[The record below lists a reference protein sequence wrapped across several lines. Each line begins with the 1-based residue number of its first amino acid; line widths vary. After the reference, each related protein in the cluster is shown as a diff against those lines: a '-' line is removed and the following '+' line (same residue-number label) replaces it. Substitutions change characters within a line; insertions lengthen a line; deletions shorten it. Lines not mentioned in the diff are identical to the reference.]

1 MPEPLPPH
9 TAFDRLPMRTLEMTL
24 PTDEPFTDADYAELD
39 EFLCAEAEGETRLP
53 VDEAHGFMT
62 GLIVSH
68 APVSPEAMLES
79 IWGRPEFGDAAER
92 QRLTGLLLGLYREI
106 AATLTA
112 GHSFEPLV
120 VEIEEDGEPLV
131 AHEGWCFGFML
142 AVSGDEERWN
152 RLPKYEAS
160 LLGPIARLA
169 LLHVE
174 DEPEIDEEEY
184 EMLVEL
190 LPGAVAGLYAYWESN
205 WG

>member
-1 MPEPLPPH
+1 MSL
-9 TAFDRLPMRTLEMTL
+9 AFDAPLSE
-24 PTDEPFTDADYAELD
+24 EEYAELD
-39 EFLCAEAEGETRLP
+39 DFLCAAAEEERLP

-62 GLIVSH
+62 AILVGH
-68 APVSPEAMLES
+68 APVTQESLLES
-79 IWGRPEFGDAAER
+79 VWGKPVFADEAER
-92 QRLTGLLLGLYREI
+92 ERLTGLLLRLFREI
-106 AATLTA
+106 STTLKA
-112 GHSFEPLV
+112 GRSFEPLV
-120 VEIEEDGEPLV
+120 VEIEENGATLV

-152 RLPKYEAS
+152 RLPKHEQS

-174 DEPEIDEEEY
+174 DDSGIDEEEY

-190 LPGAVAGLYAYWESN
+190 LPGSIAGLNAYWESN

>member
-1 MPEPLPPH
+1 MSLPADVPLV
-9 TAFDRLPMRTLEMTL
+9 E
-24 PTDEPFTDADYAELD
+24 ADYAELD
-39 EFLCAEAEGETRLP
+39 DFLCAGEEGEVRLP
-53 VDEAHGFMT
+53 IDEAHGFMT
-62 GLIVSH
+62 AVIVGH
-68 APVSPEAMLES
+68 APVTPETMLES
-79 IWGRPEFGDAAER
+79 IWGHPEFAGEADRE
-92 QRLTGLLLGLYREI
+92 RLTGLLLRLYREI
-106 AATLTA
+106 AATLKA

-120 VEIEEDGEPLV
+120 IEIEEEGVALV
-131 AHEGWCFGFML
+131 AYEGWCFGFML
-142 AVSGDEERWN
+142 AVSSDEERWE

-174 DEPEIDEEEY
+174 DESEIDEEEY

>member
-1 MPEPLPPH
+1 MSLPIDVPL
-9 TAFDRLPMRTLEMTL
+9 TE
-24 PTDEPFTDADYAELD
+24 DEYADLD
-39 EFLCAEAEGETRLP
+39 DFLCAGDEGEERLS

-62 GLIVSH
+62 AVIVGH
-68 APVSPEAMLES
+68 APLTPELWLES
-79 IWGRPEFGDAAER
+79 VWGKPVFADEAER
-92 QRLTGLLLGLYREI
+92 EHLTGLLLRMYREI
-106 AATLTA
+106 STTLGA
-112 GHSFEPLV
+112 GRSFEPLA
-120 VEIEEDGEPLV
+120 VEFEEDGATLV

-142 AVSGDEERWN
+142 AVSGDEERWSQ
-152 RLPKYEAS
+152 LPKHEQA

-190 LPGAVAGLYAYWESN
+190 LPGAVAGLHAYWASN

>member
-1 MPEPLPPH
+1 MALPSDTPL
-9 TAFDRLPMRTLEMTL
+9 
-24 PTDEPFTDADYAELD
+24 TDDDYAELD
-39 EFLCAEAEGETRLP
+39 DFLCGGDEEVTRLP

-62 GLIVSH
+62 AMIVGH
-68 APVSPEAMLES
+68 APVTPEALLES
-79 IWGRPEFGDAAER
+79 IWGHPVFADEVER
-92 QRLTGLLLGLYREI
+92 ERMTGLLLRLYREI
-106 AATLTA
+106 AATLRS
-112 GHSFEPLV
+112 GQSFEPLF
-120 VEIEEDGEPLV
+120 VEIEEEGATLV

-142 AVSGDEERWN
+142 AVSGDEERWD
-152 RLPKYEAS
+152 RLPKYEES

-190 LPGAVAGLYAYWESN
+190 LPGAVAGLHAYWESN

>member
-1 MPEPLPPH
+1 
-9 TAFDRLPMRTLEMTL
+9 MTF
-24 PTDEPFTDADYAELD
+24 PTDAPLTDADYAELD
-39 EFLCAEAEGETRLP
+39 EFLCAGEEEPRLP

-62 GLIVSH
+62 GLVVSH
-68 APVSPEAMLES
+68 APVSAEAMLES
-79 IWGRPEFGDAAER
+79 IWGHPEFSDEVER
-92 QRLTGLLLGLYREI
+92 EHLTGLLLRLYREI
-106 AATLTA
+106 AATLEA
-112 GHSFEPLV
+112 RHAFDPLV
-120 VEIEEDGEPLV
+120 VEFEEEGATLL

-142 AVSGDEERWN
+142 AVGNDEERWN
-152 RLPKYEAS
+152 RLTKYEAS

>member
-1 MPEPLPPH
+1 MPLPADAP
-9 TAFDRLPMRTLEMTL
+9 L
-24 PTDEPFTDADYAELD
+24 TDEDYADLD
-39 EFLCAEAEGETRLP
+39 DFLCAGEEGEERLP

-62 GLIVSH
+62 ALIAGH
-68 APVSPEAMLES
+68 APVTPEALLES
-79 IWGRPEFGDAAER
+79 IWGRPVFADAAE
-92 QRLTGLLLGLYREI
+92 QERLTGLLLRLYREI
-106 AATLTA
+106 AATLKA
-112 GHSFEPLV
+112 GQSFEPLV
-120 VEIEEDGEPLV
+120 VEIEEDGV
-131 AHEGWCFGFML
+131 SVAAHEGWCFGFML

-152 RLPKYEAS
+152 RLPEHEAS

-174 DEPEIDEEEY
+174 EEAEIDEEEY